1 MDRYQFEDC
10 ISDYLENK
18 IPLSKR
24 KDFEKY
30 LKSHPEGLDLM
41 NSVQEVMDSMKSISE
56 TKVSPDFM
64 NNLHMRIS
72 REKKRYTS
80 PSSERKTY
88 FGFAPLQLGMMAVV
102 LIGLIS
108 VGKELLPEK
117 GVMTTSNQPNI
128 QITYPQ
134 NIPDSNPQSIQKNEM
149 VSADT
154 DSSGIQDKSKKEP
167 FDLDKRGVT
176 FVKDRK

>member
-1 MDRYQFEDC
+1 MDRYKFEDC

-18 IPLSKR
+18 MPLSKR
-24 KDFEKY
+24 NEFEKY
-30 LKSHPEGLDLM
+30 LKSHPEGLALM
-41 NSVQEVMDSMKSISE
+41 SSVQEVMDSMKSISE

-64 NNLHMRIS
+64 NNLHMRIIQ
-72 REKKRYTS
+72 EKELYTS
-80 PSSERKTY
+80 PSSERKIY
-88 FGFAPLQLGMMAVV
+88 FGFTPLQLGMMAVIF
-102 LIGLIS
+102 IGLIS
-108 VGKELLPEK
+108 IGKELLPEK

-128 QITYPQ
+128 KITYPQ
-134 NIPDSNPQSIQKNEM
+134 NIPDSNPQAIQKNEM